1 MDKSFIKCKEQ
12 QVEAGKYEWHG
23 VSLLLSTLA
32 CICISFTLL
41 NLSLH
46 MYSKETKK
54 GALSEAIIAMTK
66 KIEESEAIT
75 VFLGIDNTSEA
86 Y

>member
-1 MDKSFIKCKEQ
+1 MIYTIENDKFS
-12 QVEAGKYEWHG
+12 
-23 VSLLLSTLA
+23 VSVDTTGAQLQS
-32 CICISFTLL
+32 
-41 NLSLH
+41 

-54 GALSEAIIAMTK
+54 GALSEAIIVMTK

-86 Y
+86 H